1 MLRGIGDLIFFGV
14 CFSVFCSKL
23 DTGDLAICIFD
34 IFPTCFGLNLN
45 VLSRSKHVRNLCTVY
60 RHAVAQDCTGDV
72 TVIFIERDGPLD
84 LTIFVACRLLEGIL
98 IVDFYSFICIFL
110 DFNAVIIL
118 RRRRYFIFQSI
129 ILIAQLLYIIGIS
142 NLILC
147 IGTPQTILRNFCFH
161 LRECTADLAICS
173 ALQRIAGCSR
183 PV

>member
-1 MLRGIGDLIFFGV
+1 MSRIVYFVIRTSLIMLRGIGDLIFFGV

-23 DTGDLAICIFD
+23 DTGDLVICIFD

-45 VLSRSKHVRNLCTVY
+45 VLSRSKHVRNLRAVY
-60 RHAVAQDCTGDV
+60 RHAVAQDCTSDV

-129 ILIAQLLYIIGIS
+129 ILIAQILYIIGIS

-147 IGTPQTILRNFCFH
+147 IGTRQTI
-161 LRECTADLAICS
+161 
-173 ALQRIAGCSR
+173 
-183 PV
+183 V